1 MDPVGWRQAT
11 LLLFTHRAPSAPAPP
26 DSLTVPPIP
35 RSNATFGDDVMPLNS
50 GCASSGVSHCTL
62 PVDAFRRTT
71 VPFDVPTM
79 TELSK
84 TAGDEKPRATGAV
97 QTTRPA
103 PASRA
108 NSPCIVVTN
117 SFPYATAGVA
127 PISRAPVF
135 RSQIGAMGASGARES
150 DAPLFARSPRNSI
163 EGSGSSRVGT
173 GGRTA
178 NVWESNPALY
188 RAIASPSETT
198 RLEMPTG
205 ARSHAWP
212 VRFHSKRPINPAGGW
227 RLPRSKMA
235 TPKSAYQVEA
245 IAIPFA
251 RAALRTASQVAFVA
265 AGSETV
271 SLAHAY
277 VPSPRS
283 KRMRISTAGFAKA
296 GGERHTTSR
305 NAAAVAAA
313 PRAINLT

>member
-1 MDPVGWRQAT
+1 
-11 LLLFTHRAPSAPAPP
+11 
-26 DSLTVPPIP
+26 
-35 RSNATFGDDVMPLNS
+35 MPLNS

-62 PVDAFRRTT
+62 PVDAFRRIT

-97 QTTRPA
+97 QTTRPS

-135 RSQIGAMGASGARES
+135 RSQIGAMGASGAREL

-178 NVWESNPALY
+178 NVWESKPGVY
-188 RAIASPSETT
+188 REIAVPPE
-198 RLEMPTG
+198 EMRAEIPTG
-205 ARSHAWP
+205 ARTQTGP
-212 VRFHSKRPINPAGGW
+212 DRFH
-227 RLPRSKMA
+227 
-235 TPKSAYQVEA
+235 
-245 IAIPFA
+245 
-251 RAALRTASQVAFVA
+251 
-265 AGSETV
+265 
-271 SLAHAY
+271 
-277 VPSPRS
+277 
-283 KRMRISTAGFAKA
+283 
-296 GGERHTTSR
+296 
-305 NAAAVAAA
+305 
-313 PRAINLT
+313 